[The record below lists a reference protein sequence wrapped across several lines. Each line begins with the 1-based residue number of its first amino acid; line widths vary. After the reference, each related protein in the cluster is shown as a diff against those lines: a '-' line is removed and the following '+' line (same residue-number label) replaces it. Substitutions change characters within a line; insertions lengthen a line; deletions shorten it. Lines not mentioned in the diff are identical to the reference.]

1 MIVRELLC
9 VILRLQKRNRSLSS
23 GTVSCNSYTFCKFT
37 GTSKKTLKMKNMNL
51 TSTTKLNNGV
61 EMPWL
66 GLGVFRSKEGEEVE
80 IAVKTALETG
90 YRSIDT
96 AAIYENE
103 RGVGNAI
110 KASGVPRKEIFLT
123 SKVWN
128 TDQGYQSTLDAFD
141 ASLEK
146 LQTDYLDL
154 YLIHWPKGQR
164 SVETWEA
171 MEELY
176 EKGRVRAIGV
186 SNFLEHHLDDL
197 LPHCKIIPAVNQ
209 VEFHPLLIQPK
220 LLEYCQK
227 RGIQHEAWSPIMKG
241 NVTKIREIQELA
253 KKYGKT
259 EVQVVLRWDIQKSVV
274 TIPKSVTPER
284 IISNADIFD
293 FELEPEDMAKID
305 ALDKGRRIGGHPDTI
320 NF

>member
-1 MIVRELLC
+1 
-9 VILRLQKRNRSLSS
+9 
-23 GTVSCNSYTFCKFT
+23 
-37 GTSKKTLKMKNMNL
+37 MNI

-80 IAVKTALETG
+80 IAVKTALEHG

-103 RGVGNAI
+103 RGVGKSI
-110 KASGVPRKEIFLT
+110 KASGVPRNEIFLT

-128 TDQGYQSTLDAFD
+128 SDQGYQSTLEAFEV
-141 ASLEK
+141 SLEK

-164 SVETWEA
+164 SVETWKA
-171 MEELY
+171 LEELY
-176 EKGRVRAIGV
+176 KKGRVRAIGV
-186 SNFLEHHLDDL
+186 SNFLVHHLDDL
-197 LPHCKIIPAVNQ
+197 LPHCKIVPAVNQ
-209 VEFHPLLIQPK
+209 VEFHPELIQPK

-227 RGIQHEAWSPIMKG
+227 REIQLEAWSPIMKG
-241 NVTKIREIQELA
+241 NVTKIGTIQELA
-253 KKYGKT
+253 KKYNKT
-259 EVQVVLRWDIQKSVV
+259 EVQVVLRWDIQKGVV

-305 ALDKGRRIGGHPDTI
+305 ALDKEKRIGGHPDKI